1 MKSLSR
7 VQLLATPWTAAHQTP
22 LSMGFSRQGYWSG
35 VPVPSLKELLG
46 VLNFPPHT
54 MENQEMESEFDRKKI
69 FNVIFR
75 FSKVANK
82 AINTELH

>member
-1 MKSLSR
+1 M
-7 VQLLATPWTAAHQTP
+7 
-22 LSMGFSRQGYWSG
+22 
-35 VPVPSLKELLG
+35 PSLKEVLG

-82 AINTELH
+82 AINTELC